1 VGNLKSAALALT
13 EILMRPP
20 RARVALFG
28 ALGALYGSGAMTL
41 GRLVMRR
48 AGHLDKTVPQT
59 IEEWALHEL
68 DVPASGDGPR
78 HFAVDQ
84 LLHVLYGMLLGA
96 AASPA
101 LFAGRQRRP
110 LWLGSTFGLATWAVG
125 ALGIF
130 PLLRIARPAW
140 KSSTAEN
147 LTNIATHVVFG
158 LAVQILAEEAVRE
171 RFRGAASDTE
181 RHLARVG

>member
-1 VGNLKSAALALT
+1 MGNLKSAVLALT

-96 AASPA
+96 AASPV

-171 RFRGAASDTE
+171 QFRGAASDTE